1 MKQTKTANKALTLW
15 LATVCILIFVMITV
29 GGVTRLTD
37 SGLSMVDWQPLLGW
51 LPPLTNSVWQATFAR
66 YQQFPEYQQV
76 NMGMSLDGFKA
87 IYYWEYAH
95 RLLGR
100 LIGLAYALPLVYF
113 WVKGH
118 VKGVLRLKLI
128 VALIL
133 GALQGL
139 MGWYM
144 VQSGLVNVPSVS
156 HYRLAAHLLL
166 ALLIMGFL
174 FWVMLGLLM
183 KNTSA
188 KPFSGSTNRQG
199 PLARLSL
206 GLTALLVLQITY
218 GAFTAGLHAGW
229 GYNSFPD
236 MNGQLLPDA
245 ALHFSPVWRNLFENP
260 VMVQFI
266 HRVMGTLTLVLGL
279 ALLARALTHSAD
291 GRDAKLMTGTYLLTI
306 CILLQYLL
314 GVYVLLNAVPLAAA
328 VLHQAM
334 ACVVLLL
341 SLWVMHRCFWP
352 GHQYH

>member
-1 MKQTKTANKALTLW
+1 MKQTKTASKALILW
-15 LATVCILIFVMITV
+15 LAAVCMLIFVMVAV
-29 GGVTRLTD
+29 GGVTRLTH
-37 SGLSMVDWQPLLGW
+37 SGLSMVDWRPLLGW
-51 LPPLTNSVWQATFAR
+51 LPPLTDSVWQATFAR

-76 NMGMSLDGFKA
+76 NLGMSLEGFKS

-113 WVKGH
+113 WVKGQ
-118 VKGVLRLKLI
+118 VTGVLRSKLI

-183 KNTSA
+183 QNTSA
-188 KPFSGSTNRQG
+188 KPSCGSTNRHG
-199 PLARLSL
+199 LLAHLSL
-206 GLTALLVLQITY
+206 GLTVLLVLQITY

-245 ALHFSPVWRNLFENP
+245 ALQFFPVWRNFFENP

-266 HRVMGTLTLVLGL
+266 HRVLGTLALVFGL
-279 ALLARALTHSAD
+279 VLLARALTDSVD
-291 GRDAKLMTGTYLLTI
+291 RRLITGMCLLAT
-306 CILLQYLL
+306 CMLLQYLL
-314 GVYVLLNAVPLAAA
+314 GVYVLLNAVPLVAA

-341 SLWVMHRCFWP
+341 SLWVMHRCFWF
-352 GHQYH
+352 GHQCH